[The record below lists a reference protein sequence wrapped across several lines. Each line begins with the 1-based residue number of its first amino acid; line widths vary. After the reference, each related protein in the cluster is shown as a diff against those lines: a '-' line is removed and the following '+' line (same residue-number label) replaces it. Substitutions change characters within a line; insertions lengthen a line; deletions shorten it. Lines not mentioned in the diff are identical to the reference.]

1 MWWSAGEGAIEGTS
15 SGEDIVE
22 SVSERTRA
30 TAHGGAGASLER
42 LPTEPARAE
51 LAALEQRLD
60 ERERALAGMRGEL
73 QHLQSRYLDAVGAY
87 YRRLVDLDA
96 ETLALEIRLG
106 LREPADAEPD
116 EPTGSAAGA
125 DDGDGCGNRGAP
137 STDLKKMFRSLAK
150 TLHPDLAIDEP
161 ARWRRHSLMAEANR
175 AYAERDE
182 DRLRLILHTWE
193 RSPEAIVGDDAGSDA
208 ERLRRRIAEHEARLA
223 AIEREIADLRGSAIG
238 RLKIKIDDAQ
248 AKGWDLM
255 AEMVAEVKRDVGR
268 ATARLAAL
276 RRMVQST

>member
-1 MWWSAGEGAIEGTS
+1 M
-15 SGEDIVE
+15 
-22 SVSERTRA
+22 SERTRA
-30 TAHGGAGASLER
+30 TAGAPWGPGAPLER
-42 LPTEPARAE
+42 LPPEPARAE

-60 ERERALAGMRGEL
+60 ERERALAAMRGEL
-73 QHLQSRYLDAVGAY
+73 QHLQSRYLDAVGGY

-116 EPTGSAAGA
+116 EDAGSSAGA

-208 ERLRRRIAEHEARLA
+208 ERLRRRIAEYQARLA
-223 AIEREIADLRGSAIG
+223 AIEREIAELRGSAIG
-238 RLKIKIDDAQ
+238 RLKTKIDDAR

-276 RRMVQST
+276 RRMVQER